1 MLDITNISDMT
12 EDQLKE
18 LLESAAGQISDLEAE
33 RDSFKEENE
42 KLKADY
48 KESSDELQKTKKL
61 NFTLARSLDVSGKNK
76 GVEDT
81 LHAMFNQKG
90 ENQ

>member
-12 EDQLKE
+12 EEQLRT
-18 LLESAAGQISDLEAE
+18 LLQSAADQVNNLEAE

-42 KLKADY
+42 QLKENEKKL
-48 KESSDELQKTKKL
+48 SDDLQQTKKL
-61 NFTLARSLDVSGKNK
+61 NFTLARSLDTSGKTR

-81 LHAMFNQKG
+81 LHEMFK
-90 ENQ
+90 

>member
-12 EDQLKE
+12 EEQLRT
-18 LLESAAGQISDLEAE
+18 LLQSAADQVKDLEAE

-42 KLKADY
+42 KLKENE
-48 KESSDELQKTKKL
+48 KKLSDDLQQTKKL
-61 NFTLARSLDVSGKNK
+61 NSTLARSLDTSGRTK

-81 LHAMFNQKG
+81 LHEMFK
-90 ENQ
+90 

>member
-12 EDQLKE
+12 EEQLRT
-18 LLESAAGQISDLEAE
+18 LLQSAADHVQNLEAE

-42 KLKADY
+42 KLKENE
-48 KESSDELQKTKKL
+48 KKLSDDLQQTKKL
-61 NFTLARSLDVSGKNK
+61 NFTLARSLDTSGRTK

-81 LHAMFNQKG
+81 LHEMFK
-90 ENQ
+90 

>member
-12 EDQLKE
+12 EEQLRT
-18 LLESAAGQISDLEAE
+18 LLQSAADQVNNLEAE

-42 KLKADY
+42 QLKENEKKL
-48 KESSDELQKTKKL
+48 SDDLQQTKKL
-61 NFTLARSLDVSGKNK
+61 NFTLARSLDTSGKTK

-81 LHAMFNQKG
+81 LHEMFNQKG
-90 ENQ
+90 EN

>member
-12 EDQLKE
+12 EEQLRT
-18 LLESAAGQISDLEAE
+18 LLQSAADQVQNLEAE

-42 KLKADY
+42 NLKA
-48 KESSDELQKTKKL
+48 ESKKLNEEITNTKKL
-61 NFTLARSLDVSGKNK
+61 NFTLARSLDTSGKPK

-81 LHAMFNQKG
+81 LHEMFK
-90 ENQ
+90 

>member
-12 EDQLKE
+12 EEQLRT
-18 LLESAAGQISDLEAE
+18 LLQSAADQVNNLEAE

-42 KLKADY
+42 RLKENEKKL
-48 KESSDELQKTKKL
+48 SDDLQQTKKL
-61 NFTLARSLDVSGKNK
+61 NFTLARSLDTSGRTK

-81 LHAMFNQKG
+81 LHEMFK
-90 ENQ
+90 

>member
-12 EDQLKE
+12 EEQLRN
-18 LLESAAGQISDLEAE
+18 LLQSAADQVQNLEAE

-42 KLKADY
+42 QLKENEKKLSED
-48 KESSDELQKTKKL
+48 LQQAKKL
-61 NFTLARSLDVSGKNK
+61 NFTLARSLDTSGKTR

-81 LHAMFNQKG
+81 LHEMFK
-90 ENQ
+90 

>member
-12 EDQLKE
+12 EEQLRN
-18 LLESAAGQISDLEAE
+18 LLQSAADQVQNLEAE

-42 KLKADY
+42 QLKENEKKL
-48 KESSDELQKTKKL
+48 SNELQNTKKL
-61 NFTLARSLDVSGKNK
+61 NFTLARSLDTSGRTK

-81 LHAMFNQKG
+81 LHEMFK
-90 ENQ
+90 

>member
-12 EDQLKE
+12 EEQLRT
-18 LLESAAGQISDLEAE
+18 LLQSAAEQVQNLEAE

-42 KLKADY
+42 NLKENEKKL
-48 KESSDELQKTKKL
+48 SDDLQQTKKL
-61 NFTLARSLDVSGKNK
+61 NFTLARSLDTSGRTK

-81 LHAMFNQKG
+81 LHEMFK
-90 ENQ
+90 

>member
-1 MLDITNISDMT
+1 MIDITNISDMT

-18 LLESAAGQISDLEAE
+18 LLTSAAGQISDLEAE

-48 KESSDELQKTKKL
+48 NKSSEELQNTKKL
-61 NFTLARSLDVSGKNK
+61 NFTLARTLDVSGKTR

-81 LHAMFNQKG
+81 LHEMFK
-90 ENQ
+90 

>member
-1 MLDITNISDMT
+1 MIDITNISDMT
-12 EDQLKE
+12 DDQLKE
-18 LLESAAGQISDLEAE
+18 LLTSAAGQISDLEAE

-48 KESSDELQKTKKL
+48 NKSSEELQNTKKL
-61 NFTLARSLDVSGKNK
+61 NFTLARTLDVSGKTK

-81 LHAMFNQKG
+81 LHDMFK
-90 ENQ
+90 

>member
-1 MLDITNISDMT
+1 MIDISNISDMT

-18 LLESAAGQISDLEAE
+18 LLTSAAGQISDLEAE

-42 KLKADY
+42 QLKADY
-48 KESSDELQKTKKL
+48 KESSDELQKIKKL
-61 NFTLARSLDVSGKNK
+61 NFTLARSLDVSGKTK

-81 LHAMFNQKG
+81 LHDMFN
-90 ENQ
+90 

>member
-12 EDQLKE
+12 EEE
-18 LLESAAGQISDLEAE
+18 LRNLLQSAADQVNNLEAE

-42 KLKADY
+42 NLKENEKKL
-48 KESSDELQKTKKL
+48 SDDLQQTKKL
-61 NFTLARSLDVSGKNK
+61 NFTLARSLDTSGRTK

-81 LHAMFNQKG
+81 LHEMFK
-90 ENQ
+90 

>member
-12 EDQLKE
+12 EEQLRT
-18 LLESAAGQISDLEAE
+18 LLQSAADQVNNLEAE

-42 KLKADY
+42 KLKENET
-48 KESSDELQKTKKL
+48 KLSNELQNTKKL
-61 NFTLARSLDVSGKNK
+61 NFTLARSLDTSGKTK

-81 LHAMFNQKG
+81 LHEMFKRK
-90 ENQ
+90 E